1 VRPEDAD
8 PLTVIEDQEPPPHH
22 RHRFDVRYRAMT
34 LIAFRSPHW
43 LWMRLPT
50 ATRSWW
56 AGEWLRRY
64 LAETGRD
71 ALLGFALLVVIGLRV
86 AG

>member
-1 VRPEDAD
+1 MRPEDAD

-22 RHRFDVRYRAMT
+22 RHRFA
-34 LIAFRSPHW
+34 IA
-43 LWMRLPT
+43 
-50 ATRSWW
+50 
-56 AGEWLRRY
+56 
-64 LAETGRD
+64 